1 MRHLVSGGITM
12 TEIKFSPAYYAAI
25 EEGRRHHASSK
36 TYSGSLLR
44 PHKPF
49 LSVMVEQLNIRSAL
63 EIGAGKGRQWSWVD
77 PIDGLTME
85 HAWGFDVVKHDP
97 CWPPYEAEPQGTFDL
112 VICAHTL
119 ALIPLQDQDAFLRR
133 LYGFANK
140 AVFIAEKIGERKKA
154 EVADES
160 ERAINWPAEKWLAH
174 VGNFASRFTE
184 IETVLSLRVRE
195 SRGAIMTR
203 YIWRDGGFIGAFE
216 AGKPG

>member
-1 MRHLVSGGITM
+1 MAGI
-12 TEIKFSPAYYAAI
+12 EFSAAYYAAI
-25 EEGRRHHASSK
+25 EEGKRHHASSK

-49 LSVMVEQLNIRSAL
+49 LTVMVEELGVRSACD
-63 EIGAGKGRQWSWVD
+63 IGAGKGRQWNWID
-77 PIDGLTME
+77 PMDGKTIE
-85 HAWGFDVVKHDP
+85 QVWGFEVAKHDP
-97 CWPPYEAEPQGTFDL
+97 CWPPFEAEPEGRFDL
-112 VICAHTL
+112 VICTHTL

-133 LYGFANK
+133 LYGFADK

-160 ERAINWPAEKWLAH
+160 ERAINWPPEKWI
-174 VGNFASRFTE
+174 GRIGDFASRFPE

-203 YIWRDGGFIGAFE
+203 YVWRGGEFLGGFE
-216 AGKPG
+216 AGKPD

>member
-1 MRHLVSGGITM
+1 M
-12 TEIKFSPAYYAAI
+12 TKFQFSPAYYAAI

-44 PHKPF
+44 PHKPY
-49 LSVMVEQLNIRSAL
+49 LTEMVQRMGCRSGL
-63 EIGAGKGRQWSWVD
+63 EIGAGKGRQWTWID
-77 PIDGLTME
+77 PADGQTME
-85 HAWGFDVVKHDP
+85 QVWGFEVVKHDP
-97 CWPPYEAEPQGTFDL
+97 CWPPFEAEPEGTFDL

-133 LYGFANK
+133 MYGFADK

-160 ERAINWPAEKWLAH
+160 QRAINWPPQRWLSRI
-174 VGNFASRFTE
+174 GDMASRFKH

-203 YIWRDGGFIGAFE
+203 YVWRGGEFLGGFE
-216 AGKPG
+216 AGSVMEDGREERCD